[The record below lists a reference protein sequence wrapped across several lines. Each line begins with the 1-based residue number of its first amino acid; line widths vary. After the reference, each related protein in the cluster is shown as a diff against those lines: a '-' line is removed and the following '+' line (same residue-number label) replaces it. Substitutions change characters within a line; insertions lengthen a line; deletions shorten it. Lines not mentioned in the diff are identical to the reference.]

1 MEKRKTKEGRYDYCK
16 SNSLP
21 QLHFVG
27 LKHSFWPHQ
36 LILSLSCSFVPLLI
50 IIKNKKIKSRIHHL
64 SPHSRI
70 KPGTWDLTTSP
81 FSHLSHLATSLP
93 SRLSHLTTSS
103 RSACATP
110 SIFRNLSLYSPP
122 ASPTLP
128 TRYRSTFPTFPA
140 HYPPIFPTLPLPF
153 SSSLLTTLPT
163 FSAQHLHSDQ
173 NISLKLTFFH

>member
-1 MEKRKTKEGRYDYCK
+1 MEKRKSKEGRYDYCK

-21 QLHFVG
+21 RLHFVG
-27 LKHSFWPHQ
+27 LKRSFWPHQ
-36 LILSLSCSFVPLLI
+36 LILSLSCSFAPLLI
-50 IIKNKKIKSRIHHL
+50 NIKNKKIKSRIHHL

-70 KPGTWDLTTSP
+70 KPGTCHLATSP
-81 FSHLSHLATSLP
+81 FSQLSHLATSLP

-103 RSACATP
+103 RPARAAP

-128 TRYRSTFPTFPA
+128 TRYCSTFPTFSA

-163 FSAQHLHSDQ
+163 FSAHHLPSD
-173 NISLKLTFFH
+173 

>member
-21 QLHFVG
+21 RLHFVG

-50 IIKNKKIKSRIHHL
+50 NIKNKKIKSRIHHL

-70 KPGTWDLTTSP
+70 KPETCHLATSP
-81 FSHLSHLATSLP
+81 FSY
-93 SRLSHLTTSS
+93 LSHLTASS
-103 RSACATP
+103 RPARAAP

-128 TRYRSTFPTFPA
+128 TRYCSTFPTFPA

-163 FSAQHLHSDQ
+163 SSTQHLTSD
-173 NISLKLTFFH
+173 